1 MAVLAADLVEEN
13 TGVPR
18 RLLNT
23 AVEYWAAY
31 PDEVEAL
38 LAHADRV
45 EADRLRS
52 SERTLE
58 LLEG

>member
-1 MAVLAADLVEEN
+1 MTHPANTLIEEN
-13 TGVPR
+13 TGVPG

-31 PDEVEAL
+31 PDEIEAL
-38 LAHADRV
+38 LAHAGRIEDDRV
-45 EADRLRS
+45 RS
-52 SERTLE
+52 SERVHG